1 MQRVLCVAFLL
12 SFSAQAAEPPVEIK
26 VEIKVAPPPA
36 RLAIVVASA
45 SVVALA
51 SSVVGGVVAVS
62 VPSSCTAQFGT
73 PRPMC
78 SVAGVVLAGAS
89 QLLISLIAIPELFR
103 ITGNDAGEIR
113 LAWWRWARVPA
124 AVLAVSALVLFAGG
138 VSEQNHYASG
148 QPAMFGG
155 MVGAAFSG
163 LTVDVLGIIGAAR
176 AAQGL
181 R

>member
-1 MQRVLCVAFLL
+1 MLL
-12 SFSAQAAEPPVEIK
+12 SFPAFAAELPAEVR
-26 VEIKVAPPPA
+26 VAPPPG
-36 RLAIVVASA
+36 RLALAVTSA
-45 SVVALA
+45 TLVALG
-51 SSVVGGVVAVS
+51 SSVLGGVIAVS

-78 SVAGVVLAGAS
+78 SVAGVTLAGAA
-89 QLLISLIAIPELFR
+89 QLLISVLAIPELFR
-103 ITGNDAGEIR
+103 ITGNDTGEIR

-138 VSEQNHYASG
+138 VSEQNRYATG
-148 QPAMFGG
+148 QPAMLGG
-155 MVGAAFSG
+155 MVGAAVSG
-163 LTVDVLGIIGAAR
+163 LTIDVLGIVGAAR